1 MLPCQRD
8 RFSLPSDGHYLN
20 CAYMSPLSKRVER
33 AGIEGI
39 RRKAVPA
46 GITPEDFF
54 SGCARVRRLFA
65 ELVNVPDPQRI
76 AIIPAAS
83 YGLAVVARN
92 TVLSKGQNV
101 VTAHHQFPSNMYVWR
116 RLCRDA
122 GAELRVVEPT
132 TAGAG
137 REASWNEAVMEAV
150 DADTAVVAL
159 GHVHW
164 TDGTLFDLER
174 IGERAREVGA
184 ALIVDGTQS
193 VGAMDFD
200 VQRIQ
205 PDALI
210 CAAYK
215 WLTGPYAVGAAYFG
229 PRYDAGLPLEET
241 WIAREGSENF
251 AGLVDYQDRY
261 RSGAARFDVGEASN
275 FILVPMFIA
284 ALEQVL
290 EWQVPRIEAYCRH
303 LTTGLIEEAQ
313 GRGYGATEENWR
325 GGHLFGLR
333 LPEDVDLATL
343 QARLRDRQIYVSVRG
358 SVVRVAPH
366 LYNDAADIEAL
377 REALWV

>member
-1 MLPCQRD
+1 MLQCQRD
-8 RFSLPSDGHYLN
+8 LFSLPSDSHYLN
-20 CAYMSPLSKRVER
+20 CAYMSPLSKRVEQ
-33 AGIEGI
+33 AGVEGI
-39 RRKAVPA
+39 RRKAVPSE
-46 GITPEDFF
+46 ISPDDFF
-54 SGCARVRRLFA
+54 SGCARVRELFA
-65 ELVNVPDPQRI
+65 KLVNAPDPERI
-76 AIIPAAS
+76 AIMPAAS

-101 VTAHHQFPSNMYVWR
+101 ITAHHQFPSNMYVWR
-116 RLCRDA
+116 RLCADA
-122 GAELRVVEPT
+122 GAQLRVIEPN

-137 REASWNEAVMEAV
+137 REATWNEAILEAV
-150 DADTAVVAL
+150 DRDTAVVAL

-164 TDGTLFDLER
+164 TDGTRFDLVR
-174 IGERAREVGA
+174 IGERARQVGA

-215 WLTGPYAVGAAYFG
+215 WLTGPYAVGAAYYG
-229 PRYDAGLPLEET
+229 PRYDRGLPLEET

-251 AGLVDYQDRY
+251 AGLVNYQDRY
-261 RSGAARFDVGEASN
+261 RAGAARFDVGEASN
-275 FILVPMFIA
+275 FILIPMFIA

-290 EWQVPRIEAYCRH
+290 EWKVPNIESYCRN
-303 LTTGLIEEAQ
+303 LTAGLIEEA
-313 GRGYGATEENWR
+313 GCRGFGATDENWR

-333 LPEDVDLATL
+333 LPEGVDLVTL
-343 QARLRDRQIYVSVRG
+343 QGRLRDRRIFVSVRG

-366 LYNDAADIEAL
+366 LYNDTGDIEAL
-377 REALWV
+377 RETLWS